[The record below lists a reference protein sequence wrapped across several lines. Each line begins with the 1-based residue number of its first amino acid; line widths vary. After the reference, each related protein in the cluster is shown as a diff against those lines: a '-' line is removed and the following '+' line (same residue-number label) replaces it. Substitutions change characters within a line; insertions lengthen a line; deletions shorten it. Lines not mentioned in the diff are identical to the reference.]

1 MQHKDWSAW
10 RSLMPM
16 STPSFHVSGHVQV
29 ANPGITANLSAA
41 VQAQPKPGVLALLLR
56 TEQKPGMWPQVL
68 RWQECTYASEMP
80 REMMA
85 SFQRVEILHDG
96 ALLTTIEI
104 TDAH

>member
-29 ANPGITANLSAA
+29 GNPGIETRLSPL
-41 VQAQPKPGVLALLLR
+41 VQAQSHPGVLALLLR
-56 TEQKPGMWPQVL
+56 TEQAPGMWQQAL
-68 RWQECTYASEMP
+68 SWKECRYDREMP
-80 REMMA
+80 RESMA
-85 SFQRVEILHDG
+85 GIMQVQIFHDG
-96 ALLTTIEI
+96 ALLATIPV